1 MELNTITMHKQ
12 QLRLFLADDH
22 PTFREGIKAL
32 LEKDAT
38 MKVVGEASDGG
49 ELLQKL
55 GLTQAQVLLLD
66 IDMPVISGLEV
77 ITALRDQFPLVHI
90 LVFSMHSNEEYIHQM
105 LSKGAKGYILKSCKM
120 EELIRAI
127 ITVSSGDTYL
137 SEEASKKLIT
147 YVSTNKQKQKETPLT
162 KREIEVI
169 KLVSLGLTNVK
180 IGEQLSISHRT
191 VDTHR
196 RNIMEKL
203 DLHNAAALT
212 NYAAKNGLLP
222 Q

>member
-1 MELNTITMHKQ
+1 MKNKLK
-12 QLRLFLADDH
+12 LFLADDH
-22 PTFREGIKAL
+22 PVFRDGIKAL
-32 LEKDAT
+32 LEKEAS
-38 MKVVGEASDGG
+38 MEVVGEAADGA
-49 ELLQKL
+49 ELINKL
-55 GLTQAQVLLLD
+55 SLTQTQVLLLD
-66 IDMPVISGLEV
+66 IDMPKISGLEI
-77 ITALRDQFPLVHI
+77 ITSVVQQFPEINV

-105 LSKGAKGYILKSCKM
+105 LTKGAKGYILKSCKM

-127 ITVSSGDTYL
+127 TTVSTGDTYL

-147 YVSTNKQKQKETPLT
+147 YVSSSKKQEETPLT
-162 KREIEVI
+162 KRETEVI
-169 KLVSLGLTNVK
+169 KLVSIGLTNPQ
-180 IGEQLSISHRT
+180 IGERLSISHRT

-222 Q
+222 PSS

>member
-1 MELNTITMHKQ
+1 MFTMEKQ
-12 QLRLFLADDH
+12 KLKLFLADDH
-22 PTFREGIKAL
+22 PIFRDGIKAL
-32 LEKDAT
+32 LEKEAS
-38 MKVVGEASDGG
+38 MEVVGEASDGS
-49 ELLQKL
+49 ELLHKL
-55 GLTQAQVLLLD
+55 GLTQTQVLLLD
-66 IDMPVISGLEV
+66 IDMPVISGLEI
-77 ITALRDQFPLVHI
+77 ITSVRDQFPLVHV

-127 ITVSSGDTYL
+127 ITVSTGDTYL

-147 YVSTNKQKQKETPLT
+147 YVNTSNQKQKDTPLT

-169 KLVSLGLTNVK
+169 KLVSLGLTNLK
-180 IGEQLSISHRT
+180 IGKRLSISHRT

-212 NYAAKNGLLP
+212 NYAAKKGLLLNNL
-222 Q
+222 

>member
-1 MELNTITMHKQ
+1 MLTMKNK
-12 QLRLFLADDH
+12 LKLFLADDH
-22 PTFREGIKAL
+22 PVFRDGIKAL
-32 LEKDAT
+32 LEKEAS
-38 MKVVGEASDGG
+38 MEVVGEATDGA
-49 ELLQKL
+49 ELINKL
-55 GLTQAQVLLLD
+55 SLTQTQVLLLD
-66 IDMPVISGLEV
+66 IDMPKISGLEI
-77 ITALRDQFPLVHI
+77 ITSVVQQFPEINV

-105 LSKGAKGYILKSCKM
+105 LTKGAKGYILKSCKM

-127 ITVSSGDTYL
+127 TTVSTGDTYL

-147 YVSTNKQKQKETPLT
+147 YVSSSKKQKETPLT
-162 KREIEVI
+162 KRETEVI
-169 KLVSLGLTNVK
+169 KLVSIGLTNPQ
-180 IGEQLSISHRT
+180 IGERLCISHRT

-222 Q
+222 PSS

>member
-1 MELNTITMHKQ
+1 MENQKLK
-12 QLRLFLADDH
+12 LFLADDH
-22 PTFREGIKAL
+22 PVFRDGIKAL
-32 LEKDAT
+32 LEKEAS
-38 MKVVGEASDGG
+38 MEVVGEASDGN
-49 ELLQKL
+49 ELLHKL
-55 GLTQAQVLLLD
+55 GLTKTQVLLLD
-66 IDMPVISGLEV
+66 IDMPIISGLEI
-77 ITALRDQFPLVHI
+77 ITSVRQQFPLIHV

-127 ITVSSGDTYL
+127 TTVSTGDTYL
-137 SEEASKKLIT
+137 SEEASRKLIA
-147 YVSTNKQKQKETPLT
+147 YASSSKKQNDIPLT

-169 KLVSLGLTNVK
+169 KLVSTGLTNQQ
-180 IGEQLSISHRT
+180 IGKQLSISHRT

-212 NYAAKNGLLP
+212 NYAAKKGLLSTI
-222 Q
+222 

>member
-1 MELNTITMHKQ
+1 MQKQ
-12 QLRLFLADDH
+12 SLRLFLADDH
-22 PTFREGIKAL
+22 PTFRQGIKAL

-38 MKVVGEASDGG
+38 MKVVGEASDGS
-49 ELLQKL
+49 ELLHKL
-55 GLTQAQVLLLD
+55 GLTHTQVLLLD

-77 ITALRDQFPLVHI
+77 ITSIRDQFPWVHI

-147 YVSTNKQKQKETPLT
+147 YVSSNKQKQEDTPLT

-212 NYAAKNGLLP
+212 NYAAKKGLLP
-222 Q
+222 EDS